1 MNEQPSKVSAPY
13 GKSYFQKLK
22 KNLIGVGEHPSP
34 THRPHPSPPPSAPS
48 PPRLHVRSSPAV
60 NLTTRVA

>member
-13 GKSYFQKLK
+13 GKLYFQKFEKTL
-22 KNLIGVGEHPSP
+22 LGLAC
-34 THRPHPSPPPSAPS
+34 TLPPPSTPT